1 MEFEIKTDF
10 EAFPKVIE
18 YNHEELKQQITEQL
32 EKYQN
37 MVITE
42 NDIAKTKA
50 DRARLNKFKD
60 AVNAKR
66 IEVKKEYLKPY
77 QAFEEQVKEIIA
89 IVDEPIKA
97 IDVQIKFFEDNK
109 RQEKKEQIEA
119 LYLDEIG
126 EIKELIPL
134 AKIWNPKWIN
144 ATYKLS
150 DIAIEIETAIGRVK
164 SGLQIIKDLHCTFEQ
179 QVMDKFINTLDINA
193 ALMENKRLE
202 EQEKKL
208 NAVMKQEES
217 KPALQQES
225 RQSAVVDYGRK
236 ALQDNPQQTD
246 IKETGQNLITLDFRV
261 FVTAEQAMLLKSF
274 LMENGISYG
283 KVPQVV

>member
-217 KPALQQES
+217 KPALKQES

>member
-42 NDIAKTKA
+42 NDIAKAKA

-77 QAFEEQVKEIIA
+77 QAFEKQVKEIIA

-126 EIKELIPL
+126 EIKDLIPL

-193 ALMENKRLE
+193 ALMENKRLA

-283 KVPQVV
+283 KVPQAV